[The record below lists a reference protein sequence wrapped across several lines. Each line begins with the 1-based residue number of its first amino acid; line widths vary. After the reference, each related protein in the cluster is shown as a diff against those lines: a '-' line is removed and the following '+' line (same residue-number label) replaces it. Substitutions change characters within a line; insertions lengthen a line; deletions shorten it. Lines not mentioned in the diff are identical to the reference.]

1 MSPAAAPAPD
11 TGRARR
17 ILAALEKAYPD
28 ARVPLNYSS
37 PYELLVGTILAA
49 QCTDRKVNEV
59 TPGLFARYPSPA
71 ALAAARPSDVERIV
85 RPTGFYRNKARAL
98 VESAADVV
106 AKHGGE
112 VPATMDELTALRGV
126 GRKTAGVVLGYA
138 FGRPAIVVD
147 THFIR
152 LSRRMG
158 LTVEFEPERIE
169 RDVAA
174 LLPKSGWTA
183 FSLLMTWHGRATCTA
198 RKPACDRCAAAALC
212 PARGSG
218 GAIAWKVKEP
228 KAPRRAGA
236 GAAGTRRA
244 ARRPGDAPARAV
256 APRRSDKKKGP
267 RPKRSEPPRS

>member
-1 MSPAAAPAPD
+1 MSLTAAPVPD
-11 TGRARR
+11 AGRARR
-17 ILAALEKAYPD
+17 ILAALRKAYPD
-28 ARVPLNYSS
+28 ARVPLNHGS

-49 QCTDRKVNEV
+49 QCTDKKVNEV
-59 TPGLFARYPSPA
+59 TPGLFAMYPSPA
-71 ALAAARPSDVERIV
+71 AVAAARTADLERIV

-98 VESAADVV
+98 VESAADIVG
-106 AKHGGE
+106 KHGGE
-112 VPATMDELTALRGV
+112 VPATMEELTALRGV

-152 LSRRMG
+152 LARRMG

-174 LLPKSGWTA
+174 LVPRSGWTA

-212 PARGSG
+212 PACGSG
-218 GAIAWKVKEP
+218 GVVTWKVKDP
-228 KAPRRAGA
+228 KVPRRGA
-236 GAAGTRRA
+236 SSARASA
-244 ARRPGDAPARAV
+244 ARRPGN
-256 APRRSDKKKGP
+256 KKGP
-267 RPKRSEPPRS
+267 RPKRSEPRGS